1 MLCLGMSPLVR
12 HCQMRPLI
20 AAAQQQRGVSTSSRG
35 VNTLDPDHRRS
46 SPDDCFSPI
55 MKEAEWAHQHARLP
69 QDRVKFAPL
78 RRAALAVIQV
88 PTGITPASSADCI
101 VPRLLN
107 IITVH

>member
-1 MLCLGMSPLVR
+1 MLGMLRSPVVH
-12 HCQMRPLI
+12 HCLMGPLI

-35 VNTLDPDHRRS
+35 VSTLDPDHRRS

-55 MKEAEWAHQHARLP
+55 MKQVQWPHQHARLP

-88 PTGITPASSADCI
+88 PTGVAPATSSDCI
-101 VPRLLN
+101 AAPA
-107 IITVH
+107 

>member
-35 VNTLDPDHRRS
+35 VSTLDPDHRRS

-101 VPRLLN
+101 AALA
-107 IITVH
+107 